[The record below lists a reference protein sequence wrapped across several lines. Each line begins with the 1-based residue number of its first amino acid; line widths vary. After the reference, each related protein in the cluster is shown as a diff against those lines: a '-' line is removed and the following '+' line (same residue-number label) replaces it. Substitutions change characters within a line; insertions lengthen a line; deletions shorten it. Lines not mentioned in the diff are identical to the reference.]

1 MDNLNQ
7 LIWAVFWVSL
17 ILVIVSLRTDTSG
30 DTEDQKKNQGV
41 ILLIALLGLV
51 ITGITLRDEL
61 LAGARD
67 FGRSLPW
74 N

>member
-41 ILLIALLGLV
+41 IL
-51 ITGITLRDEL
+51 
-61 LAGARD
+61 
-67 FGRSLPW
+67 
-74 N
+74 

>member
-1 MDNLNQ
+1 MDNSNQ

-17 ILVIVSLRTDTSG
+17 VLVIVSLRTDTSG

-41 ILLIALLGLV
+41 LLLIALLGLIV
-51 ITGITLRDEL
+51 TGITLRDEL
-61 LAGARD
+61 LAWARE

>member
-1 MDNLNQ
+1 MENSDQ

-17 ILVIVSLRTDTSG
+17 VLVIVSLSTDTSG
-30 DTEDQKKNQGV
+30 DTDSQKNNQGV
-41 ILLIALLGLV
+41 ILFVALLGLI
-51 ITGITLRDEL
+51 ITGLALRDEL
-61 LAGARD
+61 LAWARD

>member
-1 MDNLNQ
+1 MDNSNQ

-17 ILVIVSLRTDTSG
+17 VLVIISLRTDTSG

-41 ILLIALLGLV
+41 MLLIALLGLIV
-51 ITGITLRDEL
+51 TGITLRDEL
-61 LAGARD
+61 LAWAREL
-67 FGRSLPW
+67 GRSLPW

>member
-1 MDNLNQ
+1 MDNSNQ

-17 ILVIVSLRTDTSG
+17 VLVIVSLRTDTSG

-41 ILLIALLGLV
+41 MLLIALLGLIV
-51 ITGITLRDEL
+51 TGITLRDEL
-61 LAGARD
+61 LAWAREL
-67 FGRSLPW
+67 GRSLPW

>member
-61 LAGARD
+61 LAWARE